1 MYTCR
6 FSVADVIKV
15 LRGDDTIT
23 TYNLNSTFESS
34 LECFVARYK
43 RKSAIGFY
51 KVYTVYA

>member
-23 TYNLNSTFESS
+23 TYNLNSMFESS